1 MNGWTVKDL
10 LLSRQRLTYPQR
22 RTLTM
27 RDFIYL
33 ILMLIL
39 NGIGAYI
46 AYRVITWF
54 ETGRTEV
61 DSLRDFKPNVRKVK

>member
-1 MNGWTVKDL
+1 MFQRPSFEITTLINQQKGLHTMQTL
-10 LLSRQRLTYPQR
+10 LGL
-22 RTLTM
+22 
-27 RDFIYL
+27 L
-33 ILMLIL
+33 IMFFL

>member
-1 MNGWTVKDL
+1 
-10 LLSRQRLTYPQR
+10 
-22 RTLTM
+22 M

-33 ILMLIL
+33 ILIL
-39 NGIGAYI
+39 TFNGIGTYI

>member
-1 MNGWTVKDL
+1 MQAITY
-10 LLSRQRLTYPQR
+10 LS
-22 RTLTM
+22 
-27 RDFIYL
+27 F
-33 ILMLIL
+33 MLIL

-46 AYRVITWF
+46 AYRIITWF

>member
-1 MNGWTVKDL
+1 
-10 LLSRQRLTYPQR
+10 
-22 RTLTM
+22 M

-33 ILMLIL
+33 ILMLTF

-61 DSLRDFKPNVRKVK
+61 DPLTDFKPNVRRVK

>member
-1 MNGWTVKDL
+1 MQAFT
-10 LLSRQRLTYPQR
+10 
-22 RTLTM
+22 
-27 RDFIYL
+27 YL
-33 ILMLIL
+33 ILMLTF

-61 DSLRDFKPNVRKVK
+61 DPLTDFKPNVRRVK

>member
-1 MNGWTVKDL
+1 MQSFL
-10 LLSRQRLTYPQR
+10 
-22 RTLTM
+22 
-27 RDFIYL
+27 YL
-33 ILMLIL
+33 CLMLIL

>member
-1 MNGWTVKDL
+1 MQAIT
-10 LLSRQRLTYPQR
+10 
-22 RTLTM
+22 
-27 RDFIYL
+27 YL
-33 ILMLIL
+33 ILMLTF

-61 DSLRDFKPNVRKVK
+61 DSLRDFKPNVKKVK

>member
-1 MNGWTVKDL
+1 
-10 LLSRQRLTYPQR
+10 
-22 RTLTM
+22 M

-33 ILMLIL
+33 CLMLL
-39 NGIGAYI
+39 FNGIGAYI

-61 DSLRDFKPNVRKVK
+61 DPLTDFKPNVRRVK

>member
-33 ILMLIL
+33 ILMLTF
-39 NGIGAYI
+39 NGIGAYL
-46 AYRVITWF
+46 AYRLITWF
-54 ETGRTEV
+54 ETGRIHTEQQ
-61 DSLRDFKPNVRKVK
+61 DFRPNIKRVK